1 MNAPYAPQPGSPVA
15 PNQMPAVQ
23 SQQGM
28 TAPPPAPRTHDVT
41 VVSTKKLAQARVLG
55 VPPEEFGIERG
66 ARDIRTCN
74 YCFHDVVTKSKADLI
89 DEGYDKEQVMS
100 LEPYVGNTDIETI
113 SRDTVQE
120 HFFAPDS
127 ADDASQLVKITEHYI
142 RIDYEGT
149 GRPCMHQVVT
159 GGQRMTILLKD
170 KKPAITKFDDVPFA
184 AVTPVP
190 IPHRFFGRSI
200 ADLVMDIQREKTALK
215 RGALDNLYLHNNPRV
230 EVAEANAGPNT
241 LDDLLVSR
249 PGGVV
254 RTKSPGGLNWQVVP
268 DITGSI
274 YPMLEYLDQTREMR
288 TGVTK
293 QGQGVDANALQ
304 NQTATAVNQVFT
316 MAQARMKLIARIIAE
331 TGVKDLFMLLHATVR
346 KHGQQ
351 AQTVRLRNKW
361 VAVDPRNWKTRND
374 LTINVGLGTG
384 GKDQQFAKVM
394 AIANSQKELLAGGKG
409 HMVPDDKLFNTAS
422 ELVKLSGYKNPDR
435 FFADPMEKDQ
445 NCQLVNPPQPPPP
458 DPKLQLEQAK
468 TQSGIAI
475 EQAKAQREAQNTQAA
490 AQRDAQKAQLD
501 LFQQKIKGENEIQ
514 MGREKLALEKEM
526 ALLDAALKERQDAR
540 AHEAHLLEM
549 AHKREQHAQTIQGK
563 QLDHKA
569 KYAETYPDHATADQV
584 NQTAAHVTA
593 LHGALAEHAKALEA
607 AANAPVE
614 IIRDP
619 KTGRAAAIKRGSKTM
634 TVHRGKDGRP
644 EKLQ

>member
-1 MNAPYAPQPGSPVA
+1 MNAPYAPPQLPATASLP
-15 PNQMPAVQ
+15 QPAVQ
-23 SQQGM
+23 AQPGIGPSLA
-28 TAPPPAPRTHDVT
+28 APAAILHDVT
-41 VVSTKKLAQARVLG
+41 IVTTKKLAQARVLG

-89 DEGYDKEQVMS
+89 DEGYDEEQVKS

-120 HFFAPDS
+120 HFFAPD
-127 ADDASQLVKITEHYI
+127 DANNLAQLVRVTEHYI

-149 GRPCMHQVVT
+149 GRPCIHQVVT
-159 GGQRMTILLKD
+159 GGQRMTIMKRD
-170 KKPAITKFDDVPFA
+170 KKPAVMKFDIIPFA
-184 AVTPVP
+184 ATTPVP

-249 PGGVV
+249 QGGIV
-254 RTKSPGGLNWQVVP
+254 RTKTAGGLNWQTVP

-304 NQTATAVNQVFT
+304 NQSATAVNQVFT

-331 TGVKDLFMLLHATVR
+331 TGLKDLFMLLHGTIR

-351 AQTVRLRNKW
+351 AQTVRLRNTW
-361 VAVDPRNWKTRND
+361 VSVDPRDWKQRND

-384 GKDQQFAKVM
+384 GKDQQYAKVM
-394 AIANSQKELLAGGKG
+394 ALAGVQKEMLAGGKG
-409 HMVPDDKLFNTAS
+409 HMVPDDKLFNTAA
-422 ELVKLSGYKNPDR
+422 ELVKLAGYKNPDR
-435 FFADPMEKDQ
+435 FFADPSEKDPQ
-445 NCQLVNPPQPPPP
+445 TGQLVHPPAPPQPSPEQI
-458 DPKLQLEQAK
+458 KAQSSIQLEQ
-468 TQSGIAI
+468 T
-475 EQAKAQREAQNTQAA
+475 KAQREAQNAQMAQ
-490 AQRDAQKAQLD
+490 QRDAEKAQLD
-501 LFQQKIKGENEIQ
+501 LFQQKVKGETELQ
-514 MGREKLALEKEM
+514 LGREKLQMEKEM
-526 ALLDAALKERQDAR
+526 AVLDAALKERQDQR
-540 AHEAHLLEM
+540 NHEAHLLEM
-549 AHKREQHAQTIQGK
+549 AHKREVHAQNMQTK
-563 QLDHKA
+563 VLDHQA
-569 KYAETYPDHATADQV
+569 KHKETYPDHATADQV
-584 NQTAAHVTA
+584 NQTAAHVANLHEA
-593 LHGALAEHAKALEA
+593 LVSHTKALNDS
-607 AANAPVE
+607 ANATIE
-614 IIRDP
+614 ILRDP
-619 KTGRAAAIKRGSKTM
+619 KTGRAVGLKRS
-634 TVHRGKDGRP
+634 VSRG
-644 EKLQ
+644 